1 MQKEDQLKNRLEA
14 IESQVFH
21 VRILLLIFMFLW
33 LLGLRGIS
41 ISIDKLRV
49 GIGFLIVLLYLI
61 FEVVTFYRRKKRI
74 DQELK
79 KIMDNLESDKEKPL
93 S

>member
-74 DQELK
+74 DRELK
-79 KIMDNLESDKEKPL
+79 KVMDNLGSDEQKPL

>member
-49 GIGFLIVLLYLI
+49 GIGFLIVLLYII

-74 DQELK
+74 DRELK
-79 KIMDNLESDKEKPL
+79 KVMDNLGSDEQKPL